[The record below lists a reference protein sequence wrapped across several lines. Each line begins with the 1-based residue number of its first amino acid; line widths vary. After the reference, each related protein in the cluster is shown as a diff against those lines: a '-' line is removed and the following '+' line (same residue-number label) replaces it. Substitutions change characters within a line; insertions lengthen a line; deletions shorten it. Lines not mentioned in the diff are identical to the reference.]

1 MRKKLTAMAV
11 ILGFLAGISGCSSS
25 SSATASTPSSAPSA
39 AAPAASTRGGP
50 PIIAYWTAWALNMLG
65 GGGGTTVTI
74 GVYRWSSDAE
84 RTALVNVLKEEGN
97 AQMVADMSQ
106 LPQVGFIMTQGTLA
120 WALYYA
126 RENTLPDGTKQVVL
140 ATNRPIS
147 FAGSIS
153 PGTAQKYDLGVVEM
167 HFDKS
172 GKGEGKIIGMGMAS
186 IDKSTGKIEV
196 NNYQGQPTR
205 LLQIKEEKP

>member
-1 MRKKLTAMAV
+1 MRKNLAV
-11 ILGFLAGISGCSSS
+11 VAASLGLFAILVGCSSS
-25 SSATASTPSSAPSA
+25 SSSAPSA
-39 AAPAASTRGGP
+39 SASTATAAASTRGGP

-74 GVYRWSSDAE
+74 GIYRWSSDAE
-84 RTALVNVLKEEGN
+84 RTALLNVLKEEGN

-120 WALYYA
+120 YALYYA
-126 RENTLPDGTKQVVL
+126 RENNLPDGTKQVVL

-147 FAGSIS
+147 FAGSVS
-153 PGTAQKYDLGVVEM
+153 PGTMQKYDLGVVEM
-167 HFDKS
+167 RFDKS

-186 IDKSTGKIEV
+186 IDKATGKIEV
-196 NNYQGQPTR
+196 NNYGGQPTR

>member
-1 MRKKLTAMAV
+1 MGKKLAALCV
-11 ILGFLAGISGCSSS
+11 CLGILVSISSCSSS
-25 SSATASTPSSAPSA
+25 ASTASGPHSTPEA
-39 AAPAASTRGGP
+39 AGVASTGRGAP
-50 PIIAYWTAWALNMLG
+50 PMVAYWTAWALNMLG

-74 GVYRWSSDAE
+74 GLYRWSSDAE
-84 RTALVNVLKEEGN
+84 RASLINILKTEGN
-97 AQMVADMSQ
+97 AELVADMSQ

-120 WALYYA
+120 YALYYA

-147 FAGSIS
+147 FAGSIA

-172 GKGEGKIIGMGMAS
+172 GKGEGKIIGMGMAK
-186 IDKSTGKIEV
+186 IDPATGKIEV
-196 NNYQGQPTR
+196 ENYQGQPTR

>member
-1 MRKKLTAMAV
+1 MRKHLTVVAV
-11 ILGFLAGISGCSSS
+11 VLALLVTLSGCSSS
-25 SSATASTPSSAPSA
+25 SSSTSSSGASA
-39 AAPAASTRGGP
+39 APSTRGGP

-74 GVYRWSSDAE
+74 GIYRWSSDAE
-84 RTALVNVLKEEGN
+84 RASLIDVLKEGGN

-120 WALYYA
+120 YALYYA

-147 FAGSIS
+147 FGGSVS
-153 PGTAQKYDLGVVEM
+153 PGTIQKYDLGVVEM
-167 HFDKS
+167 HFPKD
-172 GKGEGKIIGMGMAS
+172 GKNEGKIIGMGMAT
-186 IDKSTGKIEV
+186 IDKTTGKIEV
-196 NNYQGQPTR
+196 NNYGGQPTR